1 MAAERSAQSDLSR
14 MPPETLEVR
23 AADER
28 RRLQSSVEELRWQVR
43 ERLDVKKIARQ
54 DVPVASGVAALIGRG
69 AGYGFAGIFTRK

>member
-54 DVPVASGVAALIGRG
+54 YVPVASGVAALIGLG

>member
-1 MAAERSAQSDLSR
+1 MATARSADLTR

-28 RRLQSSVEELRWQVR
+28 RRLQSSVEELRWQLR

-54 DVPVASGVAALIGRG
+54 YLPVASAVAAFLGLG
-69 AGYGFAGIFTRK
+69 AGYGFAGIFTRR